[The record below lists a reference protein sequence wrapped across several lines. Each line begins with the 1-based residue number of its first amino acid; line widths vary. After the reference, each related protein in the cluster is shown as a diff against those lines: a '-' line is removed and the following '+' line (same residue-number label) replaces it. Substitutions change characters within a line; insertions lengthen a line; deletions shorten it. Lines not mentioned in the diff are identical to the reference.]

1 MLRDSNI
8 ESTKHALSSVR
19 VGKEVQYL
27 SDNLEFSKNAASLFE
42 RSPVN
47 KDFISWEDHYQF
59 DTLESLLNENR
70 TLKRPI
76 NFRRHTCPKQ
86 HVCHLDSLP
95 STQELTL
102 PPIAKGRNIAVMR
115 SPEIERVMSK
125 RSNYSVHSIPMNPSV
140 DWNIAISS
148 AVDNFEVSYFIN

>member
-19 VGKEVQYL
+19 VSKEVQYL
-27 SDNLEFSKNAASLFE
+27 SDNLEFSKNAASLFN
-42 RSPVN
+42 PVN
-47 KDFISWEDHYQF
+47 RDFISWEDHYQF
-59 DTLESLLNENR
+59 DTLEGLLNENR
-70 TLKRPI
+70 TLKRPT
-76 NFRRHTCPKQ
+76 NSRRPTCPKQ
-86 HVCHLDSLP
+86 HVCHLQPLQ

-102 PPIAKGRNIAVMR
+102 PPIARGRILAVMR
-115 SPEIERVMSK
+115 PPEIERVMSK
-125 RSNYSVHSIPMNPSV
+125 RSNYSVHSIPMIPSV

>member
-19 VGKEVQYL
+19 VKKEVQYL

-42 RSPVN
+42 RSVDKN
-47 KDFISWEDHYQF
+47 FISWEDHYQF

-70 TLKRPI
+70 IPKRPTTI
-76 NFRRHTCPKQ
+76 RRPTCPKQ
-86 HVCHLDSLP
+86 HVCHLEPLQ

-102 PPIAKGRNIAVMR
+102 PPIAKGRNVTVTR

-125 RSNYSVHSIPMNPSV
+125 RSNYSIHSIPMNPSV
-140 DWNIAISS
+140 DWNIAISP
-148 AVDNFEVSYFIN
+148 AVDNFEVSYFN